1 VLVPERR
8 GYGKSEGPRFS
19 QEIGA
24 DRGVR
29 YVARMRAEAGDVNA
43 ATEFILTHAP
53 SSIDARRIA
62 IMGTSF
68 GGIVTTLAAADS
80 TRYAAA
86 IVQAPGALNWRA
98 SEALRQAL
106 IAAAVRI
113 LIPLSCAVAE
123 NDATTESTNVRL
135 GNQEPIRM
143 LSGGLQKVCILHKI
157 FIWHERDDSR
167 PVTSRFE
174 CRQPREPSGSRGS
187 SIRCAS
193 LLPHI
198 S

>member
-1 VLVPERR
+1 VAAQEAEEWPAPFIARLFIPAGYAVLVPERR

-106 IAAAVRI
+106 TAAAVRI

-135 GNQEPIRM
+135 GNQEPIKM
-143 LSGGLQKVCILHKI
+143 LSEGVAESMYI
-157 FIWHERDDSR
+157 
-167 PVTSRFE
+167 
-174 CRQPREPSGSRGS
+174 
-187 SIRCAS
+187 A
-193 LLPHI
+193 
-198 S
+198 